1 MNTGKKMIQAAGKV
15 LREKRSCRVFFFA
28 SILLFGLLYMI
39 PVWTTPGND
48 IVFHFAILPKS
59 IFVLMIVL
67 SLANGLLI
75 AMQLFVRGQK
85 KQLKDVAKE
94 SVTALGIIGSAFAA
108 TIACAACY
116 TSLLAFLGLGASAF
130 IVENQFYFA
139 LAAIVLTLIALHYT
153 SKRVLGTCDA
163 CQVKL

>member
-1 MNTGKKMIQAAGKV
+1 MNTGKKTIKATGKV
-15 LREKRSCRVFFFA
+15 LQEKRSRQIFLLA
-28 SILLFGLLYMI
+28 SIALFTLLYMI

-48 IVFHFAILPKS
+48 IAFHFSILPKS
-59 IFVLMIVL
+59 VFVLMIVL

-75 AMQLFVRGQK
+75 AMQLFVRGQR

-94 SVTALGIIGSAFAA
+94 SATALGIMGSALAA

-130 IVENQFYFA
+130 IVSNQLYFA
-139 LAAIVLTLIALHYT
+139 LAAIILTLVALHYT
-153 SKRVLGTCDA
+153 SKRVLGACDA
-163 CQVKL
+163 CQVKR